1 MIYTNILEQED
12 LALMLEAVIHE
23 TKNFPCLMVPKYQS
37 YPTMHRKYKFYPFW
51 QNFQSRLL
59 EIANGIGGKEY
70 RVHSCWFN
78 ACTPDSNFDWH
89 THHGYDLTCVFYVKN
104 CDDNGTLV
112 KEGDCIIQLPAEDNS
127 LAFMEIGVEH
137 RIPDWDEENRYS
149 VAIQLVAK

>member
-1 MIYTNILEQED
+1 MIYTNKLEQED
-12 LALMLEAVIHE
+12 LPLMLEAVIHE

-37 YPTMHRKYKFYPFW
+37 YPTMHRKYKYYPFW

-59 EIANGIGGKEY
+59 EIANSIGGKEY
-70 RVHSCWFN
+70 RIHSCWFN

>member
-37 YPTMHRKYKFYPFW
+37 YPTMHRKYKYYPFW

-59 EIANGIGGKEY
+59 EIANSIGGKEY

-112 KEGDCIIQLPAEDNS
+112 KEGDCIIQLLAEDNS